1 LEVTLAFIE
10 YLDESGSVIYSGKVI
25 GFPINLNAFVVAKII
40 EVVKRWK
47 IGVRIIDPIED
58 DNITNLC
65 KYFNKKV

>member
-1 LEVTLAFIE
+1 
-10 YLDESGSVIYSGKVI
+10 
-25 GFPINLNAFVVAKII
+25 LNAFVVAKII